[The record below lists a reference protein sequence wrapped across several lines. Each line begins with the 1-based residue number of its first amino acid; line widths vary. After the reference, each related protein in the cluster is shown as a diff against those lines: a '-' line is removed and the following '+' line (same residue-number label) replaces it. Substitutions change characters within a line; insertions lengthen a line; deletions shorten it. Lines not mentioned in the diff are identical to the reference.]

1 MSFSIWRYIIYVDT
15 HLFLC
20 IFQYEPLF
28 IFCNFCSC
36 CFLLVLV
43 FLLCS
48 CSYRQTRLMWTSR
61 VGMEPPWWK
70 QHWMAIQQSA
80 SCCWYKSASI
90 KKWMLLLLYIH
101 NHWHL
106 LIHVG
111 LHGYTFMCWKMY
123 NGLFHMVAHLFFHKN
138 INVYI
143 WMYESVYICM
153 HIQSCMYLDGLS
165 FHCIGIFVWVHWL
178 FTLFSITLLY
188 DCIYVFM

>member
-1 MSFSIWRYIIYVDT
+1 MSFSIRRYIIYVDT
-15 HLFLC
+15 NSFFFFMY
-20 IFQYEPLF
+20 ISIGALF
-28 IFCNFCSC
+28 IFFNFCSC
-36 CFLLVLV
+36 CFLPCPYV
-43 FLLCS
+43 FVCS
-48 CSYRQTRLMWTSR
+48 CSHRQTRLMWTSR
-61 VGMEPPWWK
+61 ISMKAPPCWEQQWTV
-70 QHWMAIQQSA
+70 IQPLVT
-80 SCCWYKSASI
+80 CYWYMSVSI

-123 NGLFHMVAHLFFHKN
+123 NGLFHMFVFHKN

-143 WMYESVYICM
+143 WMYISVYICM
-153 HIQSCMYLDGLS
+153 HIQSGMYLDGLS
-165 FHCIGIFVWVHWL
+165 FDCIGIIVWVHWL